1 MNIQECINRV
11 DSVKPNQYSIED
23 KVRWLSYLDGSIQKE
38 VFDRYEQPPEEKET
52 KIIIIYNSET
62 TEDTEDT
69 EDTENNEE
77 PTEEPIEFTGYS
89 PDDLSVKLLVPFPYD
104 ELYVA
109 YLKAKIDEENG
120 ETARYNNSAATFNG
134 MLQDFQKAYH
144 RDHMP
149 KSVPFHIL

>member
-38 VFDRYEQPPEEKET
+38 IFDRYEQPPEEKET
-52 KIIIIYNSET
+52 QIIIIYGSTTTTEET
-62 TEDTEDT
+62 TEEVT
-69 EDTENNEE
+69 
-77 PTEEPIEFTGYS
+77 EFTGYS
-89 PDDLSVKLLVPFPYD
+89 PDRLTDELLVPFPYD

-120 ETARYNNSAATFNG
+120 ETAKYNNSAATFNG
-134 MLQDFQKAYH
+134 MLQDFHKAYH

>member
-1 MNIQECINRV
+1 MNMNIQECINRV

-38 VFDRYEQPPEEKET
+38 IFDRYEQPPEEKET
-52 KIIIIYNSET
+52 KIIIIYGDSEE
-62 TEDTEDT
+62 TES
-69 EDTENNEE
+69 NEE
-77 PTEEPIEFTGYS
+77 EAKEFTGYS
-89 PDDLSVKLLVPFPYD
+89 PDRLSDALLVPFPYD

-109 YLKAKIDEENG
+109 YLKAKIDDENG
-120 ETARYNNSAATFNG
+120 ETARYNNSASTFNG
-134 MLQDFQKAYH
+134 MLQEFQKAYH

>member
-38 VFDRYEQPPEEKET
+38 IFDKYEEKTET
-52 KIIIIYNSET
+52 EET
-62 TEDTEDT
+62 TEETTE
-69 EDTENNEE
+69 
-77 PTEEPIEFTGYS
+77 FAGYS
-89 PDDLSVKLLVPFPYD
+89 PDRMTDNLLVPFPYD

-120 ETARYNNSAATFNG
+120 ETARYNNSASTFNG
-134 MLQDFQKAYH
+134 MLQDFQKYYH
-144 RDHMP
+144 RTHMP
-149 KSVPFHIL
+149 KQVPFYIL

>member
-38 VFDRYEQPPEEKET
+38 IFDRYEQPPKEKET
-52 KIIIIYNSET
+52 KIIITEVDET
-62 TEDTEDT
+62 TEETPVET
-69 EDTENNEE
+69 K
-77 PTEEPIEFTGYS
+77 EFTGYS
-89 PDDLSVKLLVPFPYD
+89 PDRLTDELLVPFPYD

-144 RDHMP
+144 RDNMP
-149 KSVPFHIL
+149 KSVPFNIL

>member
-23 KVRWLSYLDGSIQKE
+23 KVRWLSYLDGSIQRE
-38 VFDRYEQPPEEKET
+38 IFDRYEQPPEEKET
-52 KIIIIYNSET
+52 QIVIIYNSE
-62 TEDTEDT
+62 ESE
-69 EDTENNEE
+69 EGISEE
-77 PTEEPIEFTGYS
+77 PTEFTGYS
-89 PDDLSVKLLVPFPYD
+89 PDDLSVTLLVPFPYD

-134 MLQDFQKAYH
+134 MLQDYQKAYH
-144 RDHMP
+144 KEHMP
-149 KSVPFHIL
+149 KQVPFRIL

>member
-52 KIIIIYNSET
+52 QIIIIYGEGT
-62 TEDTEDT
+62 
-69 EDTENNEE
+69 
-77 PTEEPIEFTGYS
+77 TEEPEKETTEFTGYS
-89 PDDLSVKLLVPFPYD
+89 PDRMTDELLVPFPYD

-149 KSVPFHIL
+149 KQVPFHIL

>member
-1 MNIQECINRV
+1 MSMTIQECINRV

-38 VFDRYEQPPEEKET
+38 IFDRYEQPPEEKET
-52 KIIIIYNSET
+52 KIIITYVDET
-62 TEDTEDT
+62 AGDTT
-69 EDTENNEE
+69 EE
-77 PTEEPIEFTGYS
+77 PTEETKEFTGYS
-89 PDDLSVKLLVPFPYD
+89 PDRLTDELLVPFPYD

>member
-38 VFDRYEQPPEEKET
+38 IFDRYEQPPEEKET
-52 KIIIIYNSET
+52 HIIIYEDSVAPEEEIVEET
-62 TEDTEDT
+62 TE
-69 EDTENNEE
+69 
-77 PTEEPIEFTGYS
+77 FAGYS
-89 PDDLSVKLLVPFPYD
+89 PDRMTDELLVPFPYD

-120 ETARYNNSAATFNG
+120 ETARYNNSASTFNG

-144 RDHMP
+144 REHMP

>member
-23 KVRWLSYLDGSIQKE
+23 KVRWLSYLDGSIRKE
-38 VFDRYEQPPEEKET
+38 IFDRYEQPPEEKET
-52 KIIIIYNSET
+52 QIVIIYGSTTTTEET
-62 TEDTEDT
+62 TE
-69 EDTENNEE
+69 E
-77 PTEEPIEFTGYS
+77 PTEFTGYS
-89 PDDLSVKLLVPFPYD
+89 PDRLTDELLAPFPYD

-134 MLQDFQKAYH
+134 MMQDFQKAYH
-144 RDHMP
+144 REHMP
-149 KSVPFHIL
+149 KAVPFHIL

>member
-23 KVRWLSYLDGSIQKE
+23 KVRWLSYLDGNIQKE
-38 VFDRYEQPPEEKET
+38 IFDRYEKEETEAE
-52 KIIIIYNSET
+52 ET
-62 TEDTEDT
+62 TEEV
-69 EDTENNEE
+69 
-77 PTEEPIEFTGYS
+77 PVFTGYS
-89 PDDLSVKLLVPFPYD
+89 PDRMTDELLVPFPYD

-120 ETARYNNSAATFNG
+120 ETARYNNSASTFNG

-144 RDHMP
+144 REHMP
-149 KSVPFHIL
+149 KSVPFNIL

>member
-11 DSVKPNQYSIED
+11 DSVKPNQYSIDD
-23 KVRWLSYLDGSIQKE
+23 KVRWLSYLDASIKKE
-38 VFDRYEQPPEEKET
+38 IIERYEEPPQEKET
-52 KIIIIYNSET
+52 KIIITEVDGTTEGTTEET
-62 TEDTEDT
+62 TEETT
-69 EDTENNEE
+69 
-77 PTEEPIEFTGYS
+77 EFTGYS
-89 PDDLSVKLLVPFPYD
+89 PDNLDEMLVVPFPYD

-120 ETARYNNSAATFNG
+120 ETAKYNNSAATFNG
-134 MLQDFQKAYH
+134 MLQDFHKAYH